1 MSSVWGMTPRA
12 SVEAACR
19 EVGESNVVSSCV
31 RIINDRDVSAD
42 FAYVLAGPASLTVL
56 SGGEG
61 GASGHWP
68 RTWALRGLLYAW
80 DRSAESAVL
89 TCLNDDSWRVREMAL
104 KVVARRRIDEALE
117 AVALLQRE
125 DIARVR
131 AAAQRALVRLVQ
143 NEA

>member
-1 MSSVWGMTPRA
+1 MTPRS

-19 EVGESNVVSSCV
+19 EVGESYVVHKCL

-42 FAYVLAGPASLTVL
+42 FAYVLAGPASRAAL
-56 SGGEG
+56 SGAEG
-61 GASGHWP
+61 GASGYWP

-80 DRSAESAVL
+80 DTSVEGAVR
-89 TCLNDDSWRVREMAL
+89 TCLDDESWRVREMAL
-104 KVVARRRIDEALE
+104 EVVARRCIDAALE
-117 AVALLQRE
+117 AVALLQHD

-131 AAAQRALVRLVQ
+131 AAAQRALMRLVR